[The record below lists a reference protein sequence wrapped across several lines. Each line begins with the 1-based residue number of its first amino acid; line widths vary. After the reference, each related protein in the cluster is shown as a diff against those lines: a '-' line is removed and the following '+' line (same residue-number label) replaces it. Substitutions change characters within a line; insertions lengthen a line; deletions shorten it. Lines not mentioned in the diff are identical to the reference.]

1 MTIRYFY
8 ADSYI
13 CIKAFAIHLISNEV
27 AFWVEM
33 VCFEQEKGII
43 AGILEMLLNEEG
55 KHLVGGT
62 E

>member
-27 AFWVEM
+27 AFGVEIGF
-33 VCFEQEKGII
+33 VFEQEK
-43 AGILEMLLNEEG
+43 ESS
-55 KHLVGGT
+55 LVS
-62 E
+62 